1 MKAIVCSGLAV
12 ANEKAVCASMGA
24 ISYQPRPGLSVPWHG
39 TIFSACHLFHM
50 KIQQDSYEPDQWWFA
65 PLLYAGVAVLIGA
78 LILV

>member
-1 MKAIVCSGLAV
+1 MQLRTQDAKLLGVEVPKAS
-12 ANEKAVCASMGA
+12 
-24 ISYQPRPGLSVPWHG
+24 G

-50 KIQQDSYEPDQWWFA
+50 KIQLDPYEPDQWWFA

>member
-1 MKAIVCSGLAV
+1 VLLGV
-12 ANEKAVCASMGA
+12 V
-24 ISYQPRPGLSVPWHG
+24 
-39 TIFSACHLFHM
+39 FSACHLFHM